1 VIKPIRTLARI
12 SGAAALAATL
22 FAFPAQAQDKP
33 KELKI
38 GIATFLSGPA
48 SVFGV
53 PAKAA
58 AEMIA
63 EDLNKKGGIGG
74 VPVSVSFIDEG
85 AGGEALVSNYRRMVQ
100 DDKVDVTF
108 AAISSGSCGQLA
120 PLAEDLKML
129 NLMWDCGASSI
140 LEAKKYRYNF
150 RSQAN
155 GTPEMLAVLV
165 YLLKTKPDFKTIAV
179 VNQDYAWG
187 RESWEIFSTALKVMK
202 PDVKVVAELFPKFGA
217 PDFST
222 EISRLLALKPDVV
235 LTTSW
240 GGDLDTL
247 VRQAGQRGLL
257 QQSAFVLGIGESSM
271 QRLGKDLPDGLI
283 IGARGDHW
291 FLHPEM
297 KNDAAFKAFNEAFK
311 AKTGSWPIYSV
322 YHMQQAFA
330 AYQGAVEKAIKAN
343 GGKWPSRE
351 QVIDA
356 AEGLE
361 FKGWGRPV
369 SLRPEDHQGLE
380 SQLVGVSKA
389 APGYDFK
396 VLDDMM
402 IFEPKSITTPA
413 GQKSVD
419 WLKTLSPDF
428 VKMNVPTFK
437 HGG

>member
-1 VIKPIRTLARI
+1 MKLVKMLGT
-12 SGAAALAATL
+12 AALAVTL
-22 FAFPAQAQDKP
+22 LACPAAAQDKP
-33 KELKI
+33 KEIKI

-53 PAKAA
+53 PAKNA

-63 EDLNKKGGIGG
+63 EDLNKKGGIAG
-74 VPVSVSFIDEG
+74 VPVALSFTDEG

-100 DDKVDVTF
+100 DEKVDVTF
-108 AAISSGSCGQLA
+108 AAISSGSCLQIA
-120 PLAEDLKML
+120 PLAEDLKMM
-129 NLMWDCGASSI
+129 NFMWDCGASSI
-140 LEAKKYRYNF
+140 LEARKYRYVF

-179 VNQDYAWG
+179 INQDYAWG

-202 PDVKVVAELFPKFGA
+202 PDVKIVAELFPKFGA

-257 QQSAFVLGIGESSM
+257 QQSAFVLGIGESSI
-271 QRLGKDLPDGLI
+271 QRLGKDLPEGLI
-283 IGARGDHW
+283 VGARGDHW

-297 KNDAAFKAFNEAFK
+297 KGDPAFKAFNEAFK
-311 AKTGSWPIYSV
+311 AKTGSWPIYPV
-322 YHMQQAFA
+322 YHMQQAFSA
-330 AYQGAVEKAIKAN
+330 LQGAYEKAIKAN
-343 GGKWPSRE
+343 DGKWPTRE

-356 AEGLE
+356 AEGLD
-361 FKGWGRPV
+361 FKGWGRTV

-380 SQLVGVSKA
+380 SQLVGTTKS

-396 VLDDMM
+396 VLDNMM

-413 GQKSVD
+413 GMKSVE
-419 WLKTLSPDF
+419 WLKTLPPDF
-428 VKMNVPTFK
+428 AKMSAPTFK
-437 HGG
+437 YGE

>member
-1 VIKPIRTLARI
+1 MKTMMKRLGATALVTALLAG
-12 SGAAALAATL
+12 SALA
-22 FAFPAQAQDKP
+22 QEKP

-63 EDLNKKGGIGG
+63 EDINKKGGIGG
-74 VPVSVSFIDEG
+74 VPVALSFIDEG
-85 AGGEALVSNYRRMVQ
+85 AGGEALVSNYRRLVQ
-100 DDKVDVTF
+100 DEKVDVTF

-120 PLAEDLKML
+120 PLAEDLKMM
-129 NLMWDCGASSI
+129 NFMWDCGASSI

-150 RSQAN
+150 RTQAN
-155 GTPEMLAVLV
+155 ATPEMLAVLI

-187 RESWEIFSTALKVMK
+187 RESWEIFSTALKQMK

-222 EISRLLALKPDVV
+222 EVSRLMALKPDVV

-257 QQSAFVLGIGESSM
+257 QQSSFVLAIGESSL
-271 QRLGKDLPDGLI
+271 QRLGKDLPEGLI
-283 IGARGDHW
+283 VGARGDHW

-297 KNDAAFKAFNEAFK
+297 KNDPAFKAFNDAFK
-311 AKTGSWPIYSV
+311 AKTGAWPIYSV

-330 AYQGAVEKAIKAN
+330 ALQGAYDKALKTG
-343 GGKWPSRE
+343 GGKWPTRE

-356 AEGLE
+356 AAGLG
-361 FKGWGRPV
+361 FKGSGREIT
-369 SLRPEDHQGLE
+369 LRPEDNQGLE
-380 SQLVGVSKA
+380 AQLVGVTKT

-396 VLDDMM
+396 VLDNMM
-402 IFEPKSITTPA
+402 LFDAQPITAPA
-413 GQKSVD
+413 GMKTVD
-419 WLKTLSPDF
+419 WLKTLKPDF
-428 VKMNVPTFK
+428 MNMTVPTFK